1 MVMENK
7 SRDGREGMARIVAE
21 QAVRWALCT
30 ARTPG
35 SIFLACRDSLD
46 AMDRAVRVAMRCEVQ
61 NDVPRAMNAAEA
73 EIVGV
78 SL

>member
-1 MVMENK
+1 MENK
-7 SRDGREGMARIVAE
+7 SRDGREGLTKNVAE

-61 NDVPRAMNAAEA
+61 NDVPRALNAAES
-73 EIVGV
+73 EIVGGA
-78 SL
+78 L